1 MLELDNSRWLTSA
14 AASGFSRQA
23 VSEDSEAALLL
34 HMKNSPTPVHDVI
47 AAHLNWEEGK

>member
-1 MLELDNSRWLTSA
+1 MLEIDNSRWLTSA
-14 AASGFSRQA
+14 EASGFSRQA
-23 VSEDSEAALLL
+23 VSEDTEAALLL